1 VSASA
6 YAVVGCSQCDAL
18 WVVDTATRPVVVS
31 CPRCET
37 SYLARKRQVLSQ
49 CDTQKA
55 ARVARSRRLAA
66 RFIPGTITIE
76 GDPHTATPSDT
87 PWYSDAFAEEAEAY
101 LARRFPTTEGPPDSP
116 LFSDAFAEEAEAYL
130 ARRFAPAAVE
140 SESPAAP
147 ELPAPEDDP
156 FPWATDP
163 TGPEKTELVVT
174 TALYGDSPTGWAPL
188 SHVLDRAFG
197 ESEPR
202 HYQRVAWI
210 EENHPELFE
219 KRKASVDSEVRVTRE
234 ALYLIRSMQNL
245 EKLPWS
251 GPSDVAADDFDA
263 LPVQRFR
270 AGIGAMRR
278 VLTDGGLGYALSLH
292 ADHRRTLVDRAG
304 EPKALDVGPGA
315 MTPATARRFASVG
328 RATGV
333 MEGLDATFDRVEADH
348 DRAVVLTMT
357 LPRGVAD
364 SPVHSFE
371 VFADAWRRF
380 RDRLRYSTGTRE
392 RPGPDGETPPYVWV
406 REPQRDGWAHGHIQ
420 FPGLTNLDPDV
431 IRADWAECLDIPA
444 CAEVTPWVRVD
455 ELRLED
461 GWHVVDR
468 QEGGQGPSA
477 DAPGTVEAD
486 EGDQPLVA
494 DGSGLPGLRAYY
506 SKGPR
511 RLTELAALSPDEVAE
526 RGAALLA
533 GEGTDRDRDLARLTF
548 MWAVEARFWDASP
561 PLRP

>member
-1 VSASA
+1 M
-6 YAVVGCSQCDAL
+6 
-18 WVVDTATRPVVVS
+18 
-31 CPRCET
+31 
-37 SYLARKRQVLSQ
+37 
-49 CDTQKA
+49 
-55 ARVARSRRLAA
+55 ARSRRLAD
-66 RFIPGTITIE
+66 RFRPGTITID
-76 GDPHTATPSDT
+76 GDPHIARASGA
-87 PWYSDAFAEEAEAY
+87 PWHSDALAEEAEAY

-116 LFSDAFAEEAEAYL
+116 LFSDAFAEEADAYL

-147 ELPAPEDDP
+147 EMPAPEDDP

-174 TALYGDSPTGWAPL
+174 TALYGDYPTGWAPL

-245 EKLPWS
+245 ETLPWS
-251 GPSDVAADDFDA
+251 GPSDVGWDDFDA
-263 LPVQRFR
+263 LPVRRFR

-380 RDRLRYSTGTRE
+380 RDRLRYSTRTRE
-392 RPGPDGETPPYVWV
+392 RPGPDGETPAYVWV

-420 FPGLTNLDPDV
+420 FPGLTTLNPDA

-461 GWHVVDR
+461 GWHVVGR
-468 QEGGQGPSA
+468 QEGGERRPV
-477 DAPGTVEAD
+477 DAPGAVEAGGSD
-486 EGDQPLVA
+486 EPLVA

-548 MWAVEARFWDASP
+548 MWAAEARFWDASP
-561 PLRP
+561 SLRV

>member
-1 VSASA
+1 MTAK
-6 YAVVGCSQCDAL
+6 YAVVGCSTCSAL
-18 WVVDTATRPVVVS
+18 WVIQTTRTQETAA
-31 CPRCET
+31 CPRCGRTYET
-37 SYLARKRQVLSQ
+37 TSRRRLS
-49 CDTQKA
+49 THNTPRA
-55 ARVARSRRLAA
+55 ANVARSRRHGD
-66 RFIPGTITIE
+66 RFSQGAITIE
-76 GDPHTATPSDT
+76 DDPHTATASDT
-87 PWYSDAFAEEAEAY
+87 P
-101 LARRFPTTEGPPDSP
+101 RH
-116 LFSDAFAEEAEAYL
+116 SDAFAEEAEAYL
-130 ARRFAPAAVE
+130 ARRFATTEGPPDSPWYSDAFKEEADAYLARRFGPATVE
-140 SESPAAP
+140 SESPATTDLLAG
-147 ELPAPEDDP
+147 EDDP
-156 FPWATDP
+156 LPWATDP

-188 SHVLDRAFG
+188 SHVIDRAFG

-219 KRKASVDSEVRVTRE
+219 KRKGAVDSEVRATRE

-245 EKLPWS
+245 ETLPWS
-251 GPSDVAADDFDA
+251 GPTGVAWDDFDA

-278 VLTDGGLGYALSLH
+278 VLTDAGLGYALSLH
-292 ADHRRTLVDRAG
+292 ADHRRTLVDEDG
-304 EPKALDVGPGA
+304 NSKALDVGPGA
-315 MTPATARRFASVG
+315 ATPATARRFASVG

-333 MEGLDATFDRVEADH
+333 MEGLDATFDRVDAGY
-348 DRAVVLTMT
+348 DRAVVLTLT
-357 LPRGVAD
+357 CPRGVAD

-371 VFADAWRRF
+371 VFAGAWTRF

-477 DAPGTVEAD
+477 YAPGTVEAD

-561 PLRP
+561 PLRS